1 MTFANVIML
10 VLLAWVLI
18 ACWCLVATLWEHA
31 KEDFRQ

>member
-18 ACWCLVATLWEHA
+18 ACWCLFIELWNRRN
-31 KEDFRQ
+31 DI